1 MGVRI
6 VLADDH
12 RLFREGMRSML
23 SAHPDFEVVGEAED
37 GAAAI
42 QLAADFLPDLIL
54 IDVGLPVVN
63 GILATARILAHDP
76 SIKVVALSAHSD
88 SLFVEAMLDAGA
100 TGYVVK
106 KAAFQDL
113 TNALEM
119 AMNGKIY
126 LSPVLD
132 GVTAVEYTPLD
143 QCLSS

>member
-1 MGVRI
+1 M
-6 VLADDH
+6 
-12 RLFREGMRSML
+12 
-23 SAHPDFEVVGEAED
+23 
-37 GAAAI
+37 
-42 QLAADFLPDLIL
+42 

-119 AMNGKIY
+119 AMDGKIY